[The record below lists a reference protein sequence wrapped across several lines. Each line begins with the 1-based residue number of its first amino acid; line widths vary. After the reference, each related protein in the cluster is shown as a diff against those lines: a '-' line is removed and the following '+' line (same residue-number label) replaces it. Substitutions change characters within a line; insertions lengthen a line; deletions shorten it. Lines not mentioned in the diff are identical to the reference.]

1 MCCVVLLLLAVL
13 DIYGLIH
20 LHSLTHSLTY
30 LLTRPP
36 ARAHSFILF
45 QNDFIHCVPGSQ
57 HEFSQGDE
65 KCKHP
70 YGGIVVISHNGDPVP
85 SEGKTTSYKL
95 DIDKEYER

>member
-20 LHSLTHSLTY
+20 LHSL
-30 LLTRPP
+30 
-36 ARAHSFILF
+36 ILF